1 MIVWFEF
8 TVWISKLWLVDINL
22 KIMTVG
28 SKKKM
33 TIELLDTNQ
42 TAVIR
47 AAIPTVRS
55 PILVV
60 RWSETSIWQRRY
72 SGWWDQS
79 SGIRQSH
86 YSDGSVID
94 SSSTVVE
101 DIDLVAAV
109 RWAARPI
116 WQCSSEPL
124 FRRSRRHYSDGSVTN
139 SSSMVVE
146 DIDLVAVVRWAA
158 RPIRRRSSEPLFRRF
173 SHWTSTTSSSIG
185 QVTGVG
191 CLLNI

>member
-1 MIVWFEF
+1 
-8 TVWISKLWLVDINL
+8 
-22 KIMTVG
+22 
-28 SKKKM
+28 M
-33 TIELLDTNQ
+33 TIKLLDTNQ

-72 SGWWDQS
+72 GGWWDQS

-86 YSDGSVID
+86 YSDGSVTD

-116 WQCSSEPL
+116 WQYSSEPL
-124 FRRSRRHYSDGSVTN
+124 FRRSRSHYSDGSVTD

-146 DIDLVAVVRWAA
+146 DINLVAAVRWQQDQFGGV
-158 RPIRRRSSEPLFRRF
+158 RRSHYFDGLAIGPPPQAAPLAKSLVLVVYLIYKFKLKKYD
-173 SHWTSTTSSSIG
+173 HYG
-185 QVTGVG
+185 K
-191 CLLNI
+191 

>member
-1 MIVWFEF
+1 
-8 TVWISKLWLVDINL
+8 
-22 KIMTVG
+22 MTIG

-33 TIELLDTNQ
+33 TIELIDTNQ

-47 AAIPTVRS
+47 ATIPTIRS

-60 RWSETSIWQRRY
+60 RWSETLIWQRRCG
-72 SGWWDQS
+72 GWRDQS
-79 SGIRQSH
+79 SGICQSH
-86 YSDGSVID
+86 YSDGSVTD
-94 SSSTVVE
+94 SSSTVVG
-101 DIDLVAAV
+101 DIDLAVVV

-124 FRRSRRHYSDGSVTN
+124 FWRSRSHYSNGLVTN

-146 DIDLVAVVRWAA
+146 DIDLAAVVRWAA
-158 RPIRRRSSEPLFRRF
+158 RPIRQRSSEPLFRRF
-173 SHWTSTTSSSIG
+173 SHWTSTTSGSIG
-185 QVTGVG
+185 QVTGVV

>member
-1 MIVWFEF
+1 
-8 TVWISKLWLVDINL
+8 
-22 KIMTVG
+22 
-28 SKKKM
+28 M

-47 AAIPTVRS
+47 ATIPTVRS

-60 RWSETSIWQRRY
+60 RWSETSIWQRRCG
-72 SGWWDQS
+72 GWRDQS
-79 SGIRQSH
+79 SGVRQSH
-86 YSDGSVID
+86 DSDSSVTD
-94 SSSTVVE
+94 SSSTVVG
-101 DIDLVAAV
+101 DIDLATAI
-109 RWAARPI
+109 WWPARPI

-124 FRRSRRHYSDGSVTN
+124 FRRSRSHYSDGSVTD

-146 DIDLVAVVRWAA
+146 DIDLAAVIQWAA
-158 RPIRRRSSEPLFRRF
+158 RPIRRCSSEPLFRRF
-173 SHWTSTTSSSIG
+173 SHWTSTTSGSIG

>member
-1 MIVWFEF
+1 
-8 TVWISKLWLVDINL
+8 
-22 KIMTVG
+22 
-28 SKKKM
+28 M

-47 AAIPTVRS
+47 ATIPTIRS

-60 RWSETSIWQRRY
+60 RWSETSIWQRRCG
-72 SGWWDQS
+72 GWRDQS
-79 SGIRQSH
+79 SSIRQSH
-86 YSDGSVID
+86 YSDGSVTD
-94 SSSTVVE
+94 SSSTVVG
-101 DIDLVAAV
+101 DIDLAEVV

-124 FRRSRRHYSDGSVTN
+124 FRRSRSHYSNGLVTN

-146 DIDLVAVVRWAA
+146 DIDLAAVVRWAA
-158 RPIRRRSSEPLFRRF
+158 RPIRQRSSEPLFRRF
-173 SHWTSTTSSSIG
+173 SHWTSTTSGSIG